1 MKPFIEDIIKLNGH
15 SSFYAYS
22 FKTHHLE
29 FRLHFHPEY
38 ELTFVV
44 KGNGY
49 RLIGNHHQEFEEN
62 DLVLIGSNLPHTWVG
77 KVEEDKEPFE
87 QIVIQFS
94 KDFIGRFDG
103 LEETKSIFTLLAE
116 SKQGIFFKSFKPNLK
131 KILIKLIHST
141 GIERINN
148 LIYILSLLA
157 NEDKIYLSD
166 KAFLYNNNDEFRI
179 NKVLTYLQNNYT
191 EKIQLKNVA
200 NLIFQS
206 ESNFCKF
213 FKKSTGKTFSNYLND
228 IRINEVCQ
236 MLLNTDKTINEIA
249 YNCGFETLSYFNRVF
264 LKKKKVSPL
273 KFRIEH
279 KKFIN

>member
-1 MKPFIEDIIKLNGH
+1 M
-15 SSFYAYS
+15 
-22 FKTHHLE
+22 
-29 FRLHFHPEY
+29 
-38 ELTFVV
+38 
-44 KGNGY
+44 
-49 RLIGNHHQEFEEN
+49 
-62 DLVLIGSNLPHTWVG
+62 
-77 KVEEDKEPFE
+77 
-87 QIVIQFS
+87 
-94 KDFIGRFDG
+94 
-103 LEETKSIFTLLAE
+103 
-116 SKQGIFFKSFKPNLK
+116 
-131 KILIKLIHST
+131 
-141 GIERINN
+141 
-148 LIYILSLLA
+148 IYILSLLA

-273 KFRIEH
+273 NPNPNKFR
-279 KKFIN
+279 